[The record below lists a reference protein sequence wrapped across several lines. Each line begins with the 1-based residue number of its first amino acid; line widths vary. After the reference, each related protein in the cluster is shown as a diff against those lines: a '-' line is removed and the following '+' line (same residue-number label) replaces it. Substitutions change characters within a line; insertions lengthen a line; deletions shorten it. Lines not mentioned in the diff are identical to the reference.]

1 MKPKIGDMIYVPS
14 DTYVFQCQPEVN
26 IAPKKY
32 EKLLKPNSLLVIGE
46 SEDFYEI
53 FREGVSWHVDK
64 KDVYELCTEQR

>member
-14 DTYVFQCQPEVN
+14 STYIFQYQREVN